1 MSLKVFYYK
10 FFLVASG
17 YSFPTSKDPTQ
28 CNKTKKIEFKRK
40 KDLKLRV
47 LELHCNNET
56 TI

>member
-17 YSFPTSKDPTQ
+17 YSFPTSRDPTQ
-28 CNKTKKIEFKRK
+28 CKKTKKIEFKRK